1 MSEVSKEYLGISVL
15 ALTQAVTIYHQFLP
29 PLTDIRK
36 MSNDDRA
43 GILDVRIGELAS
55 TALTLGIGAILS
67 MMTGRREPMMI
78 SVVASVGLVGIYEFV
93 LRSEP

>member
-1 MSEVSKEYLGISVL
+1 MSESHEFLGISVL

-36 MSNDDRA
+36 MSSDDRA
-43 GILDVRIGELAS
+43 GILDVRIGEVAS
-55 TALTLGIGAILS
+55 ATLTLGIGSILAL
-67 MMTGRREPMMI
+67 MTKRREPMII
-78 SVVASVGLVGIYEFV
+78 STVAAAGLIGIYEFV